1 MFESNRINNDSRIGS
16 NSNGNTVIQG
26 SQVYNPTFILGSGN
40 EMMGIAAQL
49 GRYDIIQDQVARVLE
64 SAKSTHP
71 LYPEFSAGYNTKLG
85 RLVSTP
91 ETADALRTH
100 PKKIKGT
107 YRLDYSRYP
116 HMDKSE
122 TPWEYA
128 YRTQSSV
135 EMDTTSYQE
144 YLGDIEDPFPVLTY
158 AKGMTTII
166 SAPEFPDSVEAMV
179 VSGDVAIPIQL
190 RRLPYLQYG
199 WLLFGNVSENHGF
212 DIRIK
217 ACEAQNKTTVTFNK
231 KPTAALEIQ
240 LLREKL
246 FMNMATTRK
255 IRITVS
261 DKDLV
266 SIDISEQDVTAN
278 MFAAATP
285 LYHHF
290 ENLLSIEQFTGCRFT
305 ASFRDISPDDYYTA
319 QKLASSIKGEWHIT
333 RGKFDNG
340 VCADHDRIAEEIME
354 NPAVGKFGSE
364 SSVIRISLHD
374 QQFTADKAHAQYHDA
389 RISNFGAVKRA
400 VSRQR
405 KNIRIIIKPQYGKDY
420 FLKYVRFDGLRCLID
435 EECE

>member
-1 MFESNRINNDSRIGS
+1 MFDSNRTINDSRIGS

-26 SQVYNPTFILGSGN
+26 SQVYNPTFVLGSGQ
-40 EMMGIAAQL
+40 EIMGMAAQL
-49 GRYDIIQDQVARVLE
+49 GRYDIIQDQVTRMLE
-64 SAKSTHP
+64 AAKRTHP
-71 LYPEFSAGYNTKLG
+71 LYPEFSAGYNAKLG

-91 ETADALRTH
+91 ETAEALRSH

-107 YRLDYSRYP
+107 YRLDYSKYP

-144 YLGDIEDPFPVLTY
+144 FLGDIEDPFPVLTY
-158 AKGMTTII
+158 AEGMTTIV
-166 SAPEFPDSVEAMV
+166 SAPEFPDAVEAMV
-179 VSGDVAIPIQL
+179 VSGDIAIPFQL

-199 WLLFGNVSENHGF
+199 WLLFGNVSGNLGF
-212 DIRIK
+212 DVRIK
-217 ACEAQNKTTVTFNK
+217 ACEAENKITITFDKN
-231 KPTAALEIQ
+231 PTAALEIQ
-240 LLREKL
+240 LLRERL

-261 DKDLV
+261 DVDLI
-266 SIDISEQDVTAN
+266 SIDISEQDAR
-278 MFAAATP
+278 MDMIAAAKP
-285 LYHHF
+285 LSGHI
-290 ENLLSIEQFTGCRFT
+290 ENLLSIEQYTGCRFT
-305 ASFRDISPDDYYTA
+305 PNLGDITADDYHTA
-319 QKLASSIKGEWHIT
+319 QILAASIRGEWYSV
-333 RGKFDNG
+333 RGKYDNG
-340 VCADHDRIAEEIME
+340 VRADHDRISEQILQ
-354 NPAVGKFGSE
+354 NPDDGRFTSE
-364 SSVIRISLHD
+364 SSLVRISLYD
-374 QQFTADKAHAQYHDA
+374 QLFTADKAHAQYHDA

-420 FLKYVRFDGLRCLID
+420 FLKYVRIDGLRCLAD